1 MTPNL
6 TEGYSFPPGH
16 HLDRKLSENPVWE
29 SWVCTNEKTGERFF
43 ARIGQADGP
52 IDWQAQAKNID
63 AVRGL
68 VHENVNLAHSH
79 GQEGDLYFII
89 EPYLPRCE
97 PFVGGGDNPWPIL
110 KQLLDV
116 LIYIHQLGLCHGN
129 IHPGNLLID
138 SQGHLKITGMGLYA
152 QRSPEYSQFVSP
164 QIQSG
169 DTADAT
175 DDIYALGCLIYS
187 SLTGK
192 TFQSGGQPNAPV
204 PDDLRPLIEQMMS
217 GSVLDR
223 NLSLLEIKE
232 TLTEHFEDTEN
243 RITVEAFARAQHS
256 EAEIVQELPVV
267 TRQTRAIS
275 TQQVSFAL
283 TALVAIGVGLFTLL
297 PQNSPTI
304 QSPELPQTGPEPA
317 TALTQA
323 AQSPAPVEAGPTPF
337 EAARLEHLQEEGET
351 IARSILKLQ
360 LNLEDH
366 GVFLWANERFTK
378 LGEDLDNAENL
389 FREGDYEAAMGAY
402 TATRGFLLALQT
414 EMPTRLAEEVT
425 RGDAALRNGDHAVA
439 LTAFTIANAIARTDA
454 DIKAK
459 VRRAEN
465 LNEVLRLVRR
475 AELEEREA
483 NYSAALDI
491 FMTARDL
498 DNLWQPT
505 ADGVGRMQ
513 RAIRMRQFQ
522 NAMSEAFQAIA
533 RKQYQAARNHF
544 NQAQS
549 ILPESKEPA
558 DGLAQVAQAETN
570 DAINDKR
577 DEAEAFV
584 AEEDWEQAITS
595 YEAAIAISDSLA
607 FAKEGLEY
615 TNWRLNLDKQLTKY
629 LSDPPLLQSNAELQ
643 AASGIVKEASGILPA
658 GADLQRQID
667 SLAKL
672 ISTARIQI
680 PVTIRSNGKTSVTVR
695 KRANLGNIDAEM
707 IYLIPGRYTITGERP
722 GYRDV
727 REELVLIA
735 GRPVPDI
742 FVASTERV
750 R

>member
-1 MTPNL
+1 M
-6 TEGYSFPPGH
+6 
-16 HLDRKLSENPVWE
+16 
-29 SWVCTNEKTGERFF
+29 
-43 ARIGQADGP
+43 
-52 IDWQAQAKNID
+52 
-63 AVRGL
+63 
-68 VHENVNLAHSH
+68 HENVNLAHSH

-89 EPYLPRCE
+89 EPYLPGCE

-116 LIYIHQLGLCHGN
+116 LIYIHQLDLCHGN

-152 QRSPEYSQFVSP
+152 QRSPEYSLFVSP

-175 DDIYALGCLIYS
+175 DDIYSLGCLIYS

-192 TFQSGGQPNAPV
+192 TFQSGGQPDAPV

-217 GSVLDR
+217 SSVLDR
-223 NLSLLEIKE
+223 NLSLLKIKE

-275 TQQVSFAL
+275 TQQVGFAL

-304 QSPELPQTGPEPA
+304 QSPKLPQTGPEPA
-317 TALTQA
+317 TAPTQA
-323 AQSPAPVEAGPTPF
+323 AQSPAPVKAGPTPF
-337 EAARLEHLQEEGET
+337 EAARLEHLRKEGET

-366 GVFLWANERFTK
+366 GVFLWANERITN

-402 TATRGFLLALQT
+402 TATRGALLALQT

-425 RGDAALRNGDHAVA
+425 RGDAALGNGDHAVA

-459 VRRAEN
+459 VHRAEN

-544 NQAQS
+544 NEAQS

-584 AEEDWEQAITS
+584 AEEAWQQAITS

-615 TNWRLNLDKQLTKY
+615 ANWRLNLDKQLTQY

-643 AASGIVKEASGILPA
+643 AASGILKEASGILPA
-658 GADLQRQID
+658 GA
-667 SLAKL
+667 
-672 ISTARIQI
+672 
-680 PVTIRSNGKTSVTVR
+680 
-695 KRANLGNIDAEM
+695 
-707 IYLIPGRYTITGERP
+707 
-722 GYRDV
+722 
-727 REELVLIA
+727 
-735 GRPVPDI
+735 
-742 FVASTERV
+742 
-750 R
+750 

>member
-79 GQEGDLYFII
+79 GQEGHLYFII
-89 EPYLPRCE
+89 EPYLPGCE

-116 LIYIHQLGLCHGN
+116 LIYIHQLDLCHGN

-164 QIQSG
+164 QIRSG

-192 TFQSGGQPNAPV
+192 TFQSGGQPDAPV
-204 PDDLRPLIEQMMS
+204 PDNLRPLIEQMMS
-217 GSVLDR
+217 SSVLDR
-223 NLSLLEIKE
+223 NLSLLKIKE

-267 TRQTRAIS
+267 TRQARAIS

-317 TALTQA
+317 TAPTQA

-425 RGDAALRNGDHAVA
+425 RGDAALGNGDHAVA

-584 AEEDWEQAITS
+584 AEEDWQQAITS

-615 TNWRLNLDKQLTKY
+615 ANWRLNLDKQLTKY

>member
-29 SWVCTNEKTGERFF
+29 SWVCTNEQTGERFF

-52 IDWQAQAKNID
+52 IDWQAQAKSID
-63 AVRGL
+63 AVQGL

-89 EPYLPRCE
+89 EPYLPGCE

-116 LIYIHQLGLCHGN
+116 LIYIHQLDLCHGN

-164 QIQSG
+164 QIRSG

-192 TFQSGGQPNAPV
+192 TFQSGGQPDAPV

-217 GSVLDR
+217 SSVLDR
-223 NLSLLEIKE
+223 NLSLLKIKE

-317 TALTQA
+317 TAPTQA

-425 RGDAALRNGDHAVA
+425 RGDAALGNGDHAVA

-584 AEEDWEQAITS
+584 AEEDWQQAITS

-615 TNWRLNLDKQLTKY
+615 ANWRLNLDKQLTKY